1 MERLTGEAAERL
13 VRRAA
18 RRRADGSRGMRAQRA
33 WARLVQA
40 CAAGDAAAQ
49 EAVRTAELPD
59 ADVLDLLAVGPEEP
73 ADRAAYLTLIGQ
85 SAQRQALDPDGSLLA
100 LAYRAATP
108 ALRERLRTL
117 MAGEGDTDV
126 IRVVVTGEQRD
137 RIAEMSYDELDYLGH
152 HLAERRNW
160 AELRRLARDLPLAKA
175 AAAARLLPIL
185 ERTEGVAELLSGA
198 SVRSPGQLR
207 ALVGRLPQRPL
218 ITHDVYGHFHGASF
232 SPDTSELALRYTDL
246 KAIQR
251 DQFHVETLRIG
262 TGEAT
267 RRFSGSALTKAD
279 TGGSVLHL
287 GEEIL
292 VRLEAGDNVHQIVRI
307 LPTHEAVGLPTFMSD
322 MRRSSHGAVVICPG
336 GPAFVDPAA
345 DELRHQLIPRF
356 TGKGGSGGLRV
367 SPAGCALATLPAAR
381 LIAFCNLDKVYVATE
396 DGDILHTMTMIGG
409 RRNARFLPTLSFLS
423 RNSLARHL
431 RDGTYHNQFTEIWDF
446 PPNGTPRR
454 TEEQLGAI
462 RKRWPLEKWGVPV
475 LDAAFAARVYST
487 EGRWIDTNPPWLHRS
502 ASDAGGTV
510 LRKLAALTPGQDMF
524 VVARNGGGQ
533 GFEVHSPHLPSARA
547 LLEQPL
553 LHSGPHDVRRILE
566 LRPKIGDP
574 AVRDALDL
582 LAACLTDRFGG
593 DIGLSSTGPVA
604 AGGPTDIALGRSRH
618 GNEDQQ
624 PDSTHQGDA

>member
-262 TGEAT
+262 TG
-267 RRFSGSALTKAD
+267 K
-279 TGGSVLHL
+279 
-287 GEEIL
+287 
-292 VRLEAGDNVHQIVRI
+292 
-307 LPTHEAVGLPTFMSD
+307 P
-322 MRRSSHGAVVICPG
+322 
-336 GPAFVDPAA
+336 
-345 DELRHQLIPRF
+345 
-356 TGKGGSGGLRV
+356 
-367 SPAGCALATLPAAR
+367 
-381 LIAFCNLDKVYVATE
+381 
-396 DGDILHTMTMIGG
+396 
-409 RRNARFLPTLSFLS
+409 
-423 RNSLARHL
+423 
-431 RDGTYHNQFTEIWDF
+431 
-446 PPNGTPRR
+446 
-454 TEEQLGAI
+454 
-462 RKRWPLEKWGVPV
+462 
-475 LDAAFAARVYST
+475 
-487 EGRWIDTNPPWLHRS
+487 
-502 ASDAGGTV
+502 
-510 LRKLAALTPGQDMF
+510 
-524 VVARNGGGQ
+524 
-533 GFEVHSPHLPSARA
+533 
-547 LLEQPL
+547 
-553 LHSGPHDVRRILE
+553 
-566 LRPKIGDP
+566 
-574 AVRDALDL
+574 
-582 LAACLTDRFGG
+582 
-593 DIGLSSTGPVA
+593 PVA
-604 AGGPTDIALGRSRH
+604 SAEAR
-618 GNEDQQ
+618 
-624 PDSTHQGDA
+624 